1 MHVLST
7 YMIILAT
14 PKLACIMLN
23 TPLYRPREAA
33 LAGIKFTQLCVAP
46 ARPLRR
52 ETTFPPRTMRRRGES
67 RGGDNQRRDVW
78 HPLWRSLLLSHG

>member
-33 LAGIKFTQLCVAP
+33 YCAFSLSQLKLTVP
-46 ARPLRR
+46 SGR
-52 ETTFPPRTMRRRGES
+52 ELE
-67 RGGDNQRRDVW
+67 V
-78 HPLWRSLLLSHG
+78 